1 MGLAV
6 GLISVLLLLWDF
18 LTYPFYLIWDRP
30 WRETRSQ
37 RIYLCTKRFMILCRL
52 IERTRARIV
61 DSKPDEVT
69 IEPLPIESK
78 MKVFPLKTLA
88 RHNLSYICRKSY
100 RMLPR
105 RSTQW
110 RDCSNT
116 RAKPTRTRSAWAPER
131 FSGSSRRSR
140 RAGRCSPSS
149 TWASTHGRPTMT
161 SPHKLRI

>member
-61 DSKPDEVT
+61 DRKPDEVT

-78 MKVFPLKTLA
+78 MKVFQPQV
-88 RHNLSYICRKSY
+88 LSSHQFFAGKAS
-100 RMLPR
+100 
-105 RSTQW
+105 
-110 RDCSNT
+110 
-116 RAKPTRTRSAWAPER
+116 KRTRENQHDGEAFQILEQDIL
-131 FSGSSRRSR
+131 GQEML
-140 RAGRCSPSS
+140 G
-149 TWASTHGRPTMT
+149 
-161 SPHKLRI
+161 HKTNSWGT